1 MKKKY
6 FSEFTREELDS
17 YESGYEDFQEG
28 CNRYY
33 AQLAVDCHGSA
44 VRDNSISELISL
56 GKSLDSEGSNPGNQ
70 S

>member
-1 MKKKY
+1 MKNTS

-17 YESGYEDFQEG
+17 YEGGYEDFLAG

-33 AQLAVDCHGSA
+33 AQLAVDYHGSD
-44 VRDNSISELISL
+44 VRDNSISELIAI
-56 GKSLDSEGSNPGNQ
+56 GKSLESEEKNPGNK